1 MIGKTVLVVDPNPAT
16 QQRVH
21 EAFRPTGFV
30 VLRAA
35 SMAEAQQ
42 HAAKQTIDLVFST
55 VRLPNGHT
63 GYDLARALRDRHP
76 AALVYLL
83 AGGFDVYD
91 AQKAAE
97 AGVDGRISVPFTP
110 RSLIAKVEEALGPI
124 HVSTPPPEPAM
135 RASAVVEPVEAL
147 PVLPVSAM
155 VEAAPVEPPP
165 VSEERLATF
174 LPRDFRR
181 VEPVSIDPA
190 TIGPAI
196 ERAVMEVLPEVV
208 EGILRNA
215 LVTSPT
221 FRDLVKAAVTR
232 AVTESLADNA
242 NRRR

>member
-16 QQRVH
+16 QQRVL
-21 EAFRPTGFV
+21 EAFRSTGFV

-35 SMAEAQQ
+35 NVAEAQQ
-42 HAAKQTIDLVFST
+42 HASKQSIDLAFST
-55 VRLPNGHT
+55 VRLPGGHT

-91 AQKAAE
+91 AQKAAD

-124 HVSTPPPEPAM
+124 TVSTPPPEPVQA
-135 RASAVVEPVEAL
+135 RVEAAESI
-147 PVLPVSAM
+147 PMLPVSAI

-165 VSEERLATF
+165 VSDERLATF
-174 LPRDFRR
+174 LPRDYRR

-232 AVTESLADNA
+232 AVTESLAESA